1 MPGLAS
7 PIVVGLLD
15 GDHTAAVTTISLV
28 DASNFP
34 ATGGTIQID
43 LERIK
48 YTGKSSNDLT
58 GCTRAFNST
67 TASTHGSRAE
77 VILAYD
83 PNVCA
88 RINRSSNQSISNVTW
103 TAVSFNSEDFDIGG
117 MADTG
122 AQPTRLTIPAGEGGK
137 YLFTA
142 IVHFAAAAGGQRK
155 MELKLN
161 GTTVLSEGVRFT
173 GDATTVSGLAIVDI
187 QNVSA
192 GDYLEIMIYHDQG
205 APVNLLG
212 GGSSIHFSAHRL
224 S

>member
-1 MPGLAS
+1 MGLAS
-7 PIVVGLLD
+7 PVIIGLLD
-15 GDHTAAVTTISLV
+15 GDHSAAVTTISLV
-28 DASNFP
+28 DASDFP
-34 ATGGTIQID
+34 ASGGVLVID

-58 GCTRAFNST
+58 GCTRAFDST

-88 RINRSSNQSISNVTW
+88 RINRFTNQSISNVTW
-103 TAVSFNSEDFDIGG
+103 TPVSFSIENFDIGG
-117 MADTG
+117 MADIAG
-122 AQPTRLTIPAGEGGK
+122 QPTRLTIPTGEGGK

-173 GDATTVSGLAIVDI
+173 GDATSVSGLAIVDI

-192 GDYLEIMIYHDQG
+192 GDYVEIMLWHDQG
-205 APVNLLG
+205 AAVNILG
-212 GGSSIHFSAHRL
+212 GSTSIHLSAHRL

>member
-1 MPGLAS
+1 MGLAS
-7 PIVVGLLD
+7 PVVIGLLD
-15 GDHTAAVTTISLV
+15 GDHSAAVTTISLL
-28 DASNFP
+28 DASDFP
-34 ATGGTIQID
+34 ADGGIVLID

-88 RINRSSNQSISNVTW
+88 RINRFTNQSISNVTW
-103 TAVSFNSEDFDIGG
+103 TPVSFSIENFDIGG
-117 MADTG
+117 MADIAG
-122 AQPTRLTIPAGEGGK
+122 QPTRLTIPTGEGGK

-161 GTTVLSEGVRFT
+161 GITVLSEGVRFT
-173 GDATTVSGLAIVDI
+173 GDATSVSGLAIVDI

-192 GDYLEIMIYHDQG
+192 GDYVEIMLWHDQG
-205 APVNLLG
+205 AAVNILG
-212 GGSSIHFSAHRL
+212 GSTSIHLSAHRL

>member
-1 MPGLAS
+1 MGLAS
-7 PIVVGLLD
+7 PVVIGLLD
-15 GDHTAAVTTISLV
+15 GDHSAAVTTISLV
-28 DASNFP
+28 DASDFP
-34 ATGGTIQID
+34 ADGGILVID

-58 GCTRAFNST
+58 GCTRAFDST

-88 RINRSSNQSISNVTW
+88 RINRFTNQSISNVTW
-103 TAVSFNSEDFDIGG
+103 TPVSFSIENFDIGG
-117 MADTG
+117 MADIAG
-122 AQPTRLTIPAGEGGK
+122 QPTRLTIPTGEGGK

-173 GDATTVSGLAIVDI
+173 GDATSVSGLAIVDI

-192 GDYLEIMIYHDQG
+192 GDYVEIMLWHDQG
-205 APVNLLG
+205 AAVNILG
-212 GGSSIHFSAHRL
+212 GSTSIHLSAHRL